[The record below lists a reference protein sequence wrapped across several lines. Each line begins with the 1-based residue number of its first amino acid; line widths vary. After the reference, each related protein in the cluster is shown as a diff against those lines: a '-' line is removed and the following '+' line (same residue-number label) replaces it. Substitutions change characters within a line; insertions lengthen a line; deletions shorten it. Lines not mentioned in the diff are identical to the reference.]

1 MQLINTT
8 SQMRVAGNEKV
19 TSPLVSDGESSCS
32 HEENL
37 PLKGQKVNRESLLK
51 RRFEPQKMTA
61 VD

>member
-1 MQLINTT
+1 
-8 SQMRVAGNEKV
+8 MRVAGNEKV

-37 PLKGQKVNRESLLK
+37 PLKGQKVNRESLIK